1 MTFAETDSKKFVKK
15 SIPKQSAEVL
25 ISKTE
30 LSLSNCFFFFRLS
43 WVPLREIFWWGG
55 IVIFV
60 FCLPIRMD
68 NLNLTKNENLR
79 FLFSFLPT

>member
-1 MTFAETDSKKFVKK
+1 MTLAETDSKKFVKK

-30 LSLSNCFFFFRLS
+30 LSLSSFFFRLS

-60 FCLPIRMD
+60 FCLHIRMD
-68 NLNLTKNENLR
+68 NLNLTKTR
-79 FLFSFLPT
+79 I